1 MCNNYSKEFI
11 KTMHSI
17 EQNVRLEV
25 LLPIKKDIETGSS
38 LSDSERIIADS
49 FVTLR
54 INYQKS
60 KQFLVDND
68 PGMTSVTE
76 ALDVFRNFEHELK
89 Y

>member
-17 EQNVRLEV
+17 EQNVRLDV
-25 LLPIKKDIETGSS
+25 LLPIKKDIETGS
-38 LSDSERIIADS
+38 LLGGSERIIAES

-68 PGMTSVTE
+68 PGMSSVTE